1 MIDRRQTSS
10 GMARFIPALSL
21 LAVLCS
27 TVWAAPV
34 TQEIKMDY
42 FGYRPSDTKIAIF
55 TADPGATV
63 QVRTTGD
70 TVVYTVPTDGG
81 SITSMGADGQPTGD
95 DVWQVDFSGVSTPGS
110 YRLYVPSWDEQSY
123 DFCLAEDVYNE
134 VGKVATKTFYYQRC
148 GVPRPEPYADARW
161 CDPYVCHGYLSATM
175 PASGEPDYGALDLT
189 GGWHDAGDYNK
200 YVWGD
205 LELAMVM
212 LMMAYEYNPDAFPD
226 GQLNIPESG
235 NGVPDILDE
244 VKFEIDWLLKMQ
256 MPGGEVLSRVW
267 DDYAGAEDTCP
278 PSNAVHPHYYYG
290 PNVDSGGIFTGSL
303 AMFARIC
310 QGLGD
315 PYGNVAALKQ
325 AALNC
330 WNGYLLG
337 EGDSTMKCWA
347 AGELWRLD
355 QTITSAKSYVEGFYS
370 DWATAFMEGYSAA
383 THGAYAYIQTPG
395 ADPAIV
401 SAMQTAI
408 GITVDDYFNY
418 RGPYRNSMRDPYYH
432 WGSNKCRGSWGALL
446 LQAADLG
453 ATGSHTAEECLELA
467 QAYLHAFHG
476 QNPMRM
482 VYLTNMAAYS
492 GEHSSF
498 QFFHGWFGSITDPE
512 SVAWYR
518 GLPTGATE
526 PDFPYFKGVDNYGI
540 SDENYSDYG
549 PVPGLVPGGPN
560 KDYDGLAVPPK
571 GSSYYELFYR
581 DWIDNSPRG
590 WYRTKV
596 WEVNEN
602 SISYQ
607 APYIALIAGVMT
619 SQDATPGAPAGL
631 TATASGPS
639 TISLDW
645 GDNAE
650 PDVVSYDVY
659 RGTTKIATDVPT
671 SDYEDSGL
679 PGSTQF
685 CYQVVAVDAGA
696 NESAKSDEA
705 CATTWEADTTPPAAP
720 TNLTATTLSS
730 SKIALDWDDNSEPD
744 LASYNVYRDGDQ
756 IVSGLTSSEY
766 TDTGL
771 SGATEYCYEVTAVD
785 TSMNESAK
793 SNLACATTLAAG
805 TTMHVAYLDAYEAG
819 KPPNKY
825 LEVEVHI
832 EDNLGNPVEG
842 AHVYGTHRCC
852 DADGVTG
859 LDGVAIISCS
869 GQCAKYGG
877 EFCVTDVTHDDL
889 TYNPDDNVIT
899 CDPT

>member
-1 MIDRRQTSS
+1 MINRRQKLG
-10 GMARFIPALSL
+10 GMATFIPVVSL
-21 LAVLCS
+21 LAVMCS
-27 TVWAAPV
+27 TAWAAPV

-42 FGYRPSDTKIAIF
+42 FGYRPDDAKIAIF
-55 TADPGATV
+55 TTDPGSTV

-70 TVVYTVPTDGG
+70 AVVYTVPTDGG
-81 SITSMGADGQPTGD
+81 SIVSMGDDGQPTGD
-95 DVWQVDFSGVSTPGS
+95 TVWQVDFSGFSTEGS
-110 YRLYVPSWDEQSY
+110 YRLYVPAWDEQSY
-123 DFCLAEDVYNE
+123 DFDLADDVYSD
-134 VGKVATKTFYYQRC
+134 VGVAALKTFYYQRC
-148 GVPRPEPYADARW
+148 GVPHPQPYAAAPYS
-161 CDPYVCHGYLSATM
+161 DPYVCHGYLTATTA
-175 PASGEPDYGALDLT
+175 ASREPDYGPLDLS

-212 LMMAYEYNPDAFPD
+212 LMMAYEYNPEAWCDS
-226 GQLNIPESG
+226 QLGIPEGG
-235 NGVPDILDE
+235 NDVPDIIDE
-244 VKFEIDWLLKMQ
+244 IKFSIDFLLKMQ

-267 DDYAGAEDTCP
+267 DDYGGAADTCP
-278 PSNAVHPHYYYG
+278 PSNAVHDHHYYG
-290 PNVDSGGIFTGSL
+290 PNVDSGGIFTGSV

-310 QGLGD
+310 QDLGD

-337 EGDSTMKCWA
+337 AGDSTMKCWA

-355 QTITSAKSYVEGFYS
+355 QTITSAKSYIEGFYP

-401 SAMQTAI
+401 AAMQTAI
-408 GITVDDYFNY
+408 GVTVDDYFNH

-482 VYLTNMAAYS
+482 VYLTNMVEYG

-498 QFFHGWFGSITDPE
+498 QFFHSWFGSITDPE

-549 PVPGLVPGGPN
+549 PLPGLVPGGPN
-560 KDYDGLAVPPK
+560 KDYDGLASPPK
-571 GSSYYELFYR
+571 GATYYELFYR

-607 APYIALIAGVMT
+607 GPYIALIAAFMG
-619 SQDATPGAPAGL
+619 PGEPMEIDLIPPSAPTGL
-631 TATASGPS
+631 TATPVAPS
-639 TISLDW
+639 QIDLDW
-645 GDNAE
+645 NDN
-650 PDVVSYDVY
+650 
-659 RGTTKIATDVPT
+659 
-671 SDYEDSGL
+671 
-679 PGSTQF
+679 
-685 CYQVVAVDAGA
+685 
-696 NESAKSDEA
+696 NEQ
-705 CATTWEADTTPPAAP
+705 
-720 TNLTATTLSS
+720 
-730 SKIALDWDDNSEPD
+730 D
-744 LASYNVYRDGDQ
+744 LHSYNVYRSETSGGPYDLVVGNVMESTYLD
-756 IVSGLTSSEY
+756 SGLEAGTTY
-766 TDTGL
+766 
-771 SGATEYCYEVTAVD
+771 YYVVTAVD
-785 TSMNESAK
+785 TSGNESDDSDEA
-793 SNLACATTLAAG
+793 SATTPSNVGTMYVGGISHGAQKGPASKCGRWVDVFIVDHADAPVADATVTVTFDGWDNYTQSYIIEVKEG
-805 TTMHVAYLDAYEAG
+805 TTGGDGKVRFTSLVDAG
-819 KPPNKY
+819 
-825 LEVEVHI
+825 
-832 EDNLGNPVEG
+832 
-842 AHVYGTHRCC
+842 
-852 DADGVTG
+852 
-859 LDGVAIISCS
+859 SM
-869 GQCAKYGG
+869 
-877 EFCVTDVTHDDL
+877 CVDDVTHATL
-889 TYNPDDNVIT
+889 TYDPGQNEVT
-899 CDPT
+899 CVYW